1 MRAVGANREVIAT
14 DALTVAR
21 LADAVLSQQH
31 GQEDHRTVL
40 GITVLIPIGA
50 GNADCYTA
58 ARPAVTAPSG
68 SGRVVG
74 REEITSSTIRYS
86 FACSAVMKKSYAR
99 FPDGPAGGGEAFR
112 NQPGAE
118 VLSRRDCPNTRQLPL
133 MRGTRRDARAIDD
146 LLTRSRGRPSHTP
159 LVRYRSFQY
168 RTASWD
174 RPRRGIAKIEHH
186 LRELFPP
193 AG

>member
-58 ARPAVTAPSG
+58 ARPAVTAHRGQVPWAAGGRSPPPPSG
-68 SGRVVG
+68 TALPSPRACRNPRPVPGR
-74 REEITSSTIRYS
+74 TS
-86 FACSAVMKKSYAR
+86 
-99 FPDGPAGGGEAFR
+99 PW
-112 NQPGAE
+112 
-118 VLSRRDCPNTRQLPL
+118 
-133 MRGTRRDARAIDD
+133 D
-146 LLTRSRGRPSHTP
+146 L
-159 LVRYRSFQY
+159 
-168 RTASWD
+168 
-174 RPRRGIAKIEHH
+174 
-186 LRELFPP
+186 
-193 AG
+193 

>member
-1 MRAVGANREVIAT
+1 MRAIGANREVIAT

-58 ARPAVTAPSG
+58 ARSAVTAPSG

-86 FACSAVMKKSYAR
+86 FACSAVMKKSRSVSRWIFSMDWPVWWAR
-99 FPDGPAGGGEAFR
+99 IAVGAPPAPHET
-112 NQPGAE
+112 PC
-118 VLSRRDCPNTRQLPL
+118 RRLLGRAPNLPL
-133 MRGTRRDARAIDD
+133 
-146 LLTRSRGRPSHTP
+146 
-159 LVRYRSFQY
+159 
-168 RTASWD
+168 
-174 RPRRGIAKIEHH
+174 
-186 LRELFPP
+186 PP
-193 AG
+193 HSPTGK

>member
-40 GITVLIPIGA
+40 DITVLIPIGA

-86 FACSAVMKKSYAR
+86 FACSAVMKKSRSVSRWIFSMDWPVWWAR
-99 FPDGPAGGGEAFR
+99 MRFSSSRIRRISLAWMSMSVACPCTPPSGWWSMIRAWGRADRLALAPAASRSAPREGG
-112 NQPGAE
+112 
-118 VLSRRDCPNTRQLPL
+118 
-133 MRGTRRDARAIDD
+133 
-146 LLTRSRGRPSHTP
+146 
-159 LVRYRSFQY
+159 
-168 RTASWD
+168 
-174 RPRRGIAKIEHH
+174 
-186 LRELFPP
+186 
-193 AG
+193 

>member
-21 LADAVLSQQH
+21 LADAVLSQRQ

-86 FACSAVMKKSYAR
+86 FACSAVMKKSR
-99 FPDGPAGGGEAFR
+99 SVSRWIFSMGLAGVVGQDAVQLLAHPEDLLGLDVDVGG
-112 NQPGAE
+112 
-118 VLSRRDCPNTRQLPL
+118 LPL
-133 MRGTRRDARAIDD
+133 HAAQRLVEHDPRMGQGEPACPWHRLPAAARP
-146 LLTRSRGRPSHTP
+146 GRPP
-159 LVRYRSFQY
+159 APCRSW
-168 RTASWD
+168 RW
-174 RPRRGIAKIEHH
+174 R
-186 LRELFPP
+186 
-193 AG
+193 